1 MKNNKVRFSLK
12 LKLILYMSL
21 MVVAISGAFTWLYLT
36 QMKQELK
43 EELEKRGLSE
53 AINLGFDSKYGVLT
67 EDSEILNQLIE
78 GRINKPDIIYVII
91 LDNDGKVLASS
102 HKDQVGKILDDEM
115 AKKALTDKTP
125 SFQLYSDV
133 MLPVSGV
140 TSKAFYDISA
150 PVLSSKIKQTEFPD
164 EDLDFLVEG
173 LEDAYLVDEDDG
185 DSISEPERLGVVRV
199 GLSLDSMH
207 KKMNEMVFLAIMV
220 TTLII
225 IIAIGISFVVAKI
238 TVSPLIHMS
247 KVASQIAEGDL
258 SKTVTT
264 KSTDEI
270 GVMTNNFNRMAAKLR
285 YSIGGLESKVKER
298 TIELEKAGIKTDA
311 IIQNMTDGL
320 VALDPDLKIFL
331 TNKKFE
337 EITGKSD
344 VVGKNIV
351 FISEVFGRI
360 AKDTLK
366 DTNTSFTEVTISE
379 NLILKIG
386 SSLIIHDDIVL
397 GVLLILRDIT
407 VEKEVDK
414 MKTEFISTVSHEL
427 RTPLTSVLGFASN
440 TYNFYRKNIVPA
452 LPKDNEKLNKRSK
465 IIDENLSII
474 VSEGERLTRLIDD
487 ILDIAKME
495 AGKIEWNIQEIN
507 TIDICRQA
515 LSAISGYPKSSQVK
529 IRFEAPENVRS
540 AKGDPDRLVQVITNL
555 ISNALKFTEQGS
567 VTLKVEPENNRVKV
581 SVSDT
586 GSGIEEK
593 QLGKV
598 FDKFEQIGNTLTD
611 KPIGTGLG
619 LPICKEIIKHLG
631 GTIWAESEVGKGSC
645 FYFTLNY
652 YSAERK
658 KRTRPVFRIKKRIVE
673 EVTQKISADDMD
685 RKPNVLIVD
694 DDLNIRKFLRQEL
707 ESVGY
712 NILEADNGTQAL
724 ITVKN
729 KDNHVDL
736 ILLDIMMPNVDGFDV
751 LSAVKTNEK
760 LAHIPIVVISAY
772 EVEKKVYRL
781 GADCFLHKPID
792 RIQLINKMSF
802 LLKNE
807 GSKKKVLIID
817 SNDDIIVNIKSYLE
831 EKGYAV
837 NCASNSKDGLE
848 KAHNEKPDV
857 IMLDLAMPDIKNGL
871 ETLKKLR
878 LLEETTG
885 HIHVILL
892 ADRMN
897 EYAQRIAESLK
908 IETNES
914 KKAPKSSKDF

>member
-1 MKNNKVRFSLK
+1 MKNNNKVRFSLK

-21 MVVAISGAFTWLYLT
+21 MIVAISGVFTWFFLN

-102 HKDQVGKILDDEM
+102 NKDQVGNFLDDEM
-115 AKKALTDKTP
+115 SKKALTDKKP
-125 SFQLYSDV
+125 FFQLCSDV

-140 TSKAFYDISA
+140 TSKTFYDISA

-164 EDLDFLVEG
+164 EDLDFLSEA
-173 LEDAYLVDEDDG
+173 LEDTPFVDEIG
-185 DSISEPERLGVVRV
+185 QDSTSMLERLGSVRV
-199 GLSLDSMH
+199 GLSLDNTH
-207 KKMNEMVFLAIMV
+207 KKMNEMVFVAIMV
-220 TTLII
+220 TTLVI

-247 KVASQIAEGDL
+247 KVASQIADGDL
-258 SKTVTT
+258 NKTVIT

-285 YSIGGLESKVKER
+285 NSIGGLESKVKER

-331 TNKKFE
+331 INKKFE

-344 VVGKNIV
+344 LVGKNIAS
-351 FISEVFGRI
+351 ISEVFGRI

-366 DTNTSFTEVTISE
+366 DANTSFTEVTISK
-379 NLILKIG
+379 NMILKIG
-386 SSLIIHDDIVL
+386 SSIIIHDNTVL
-397 GVLLILRDIT
+397 GVLLLLRDIT

-440 TYNFYRKNIVPA
+440 TYNFYRKNIMPA

-465 IIDENLSII
+465 IIHENLSII

-487 ILDIAKME
+487 ILDIAKIE
-495 AGKIEWNIQEIN
+495 AGTIEWNIEKVDI
-507 TIDICRQA
+507 IDICRHA
-515 LSAISGYPKSSQVK
+515 FTVVSGYPKSSFVELLFK
-529 IRFEAPENVRS
+529 APKDVPPV
-540 AKGDPDRLVQVITNL
+540 KGDPDRLIQVIANL
-555 ISNALKFTEQGS
+555 MSNALKFTEQGN
-567 VTLKVEPENNRVKV
+567 VVLKVEPEKDNVKV

-586 GSGIEEK
+586 GRGIEEN
-593 QLGKV
+593 QLANV
-598 FDKFEQIGNTLTD
+598 FDKFKQVGNTLTD

-619 LPICKEIIKHLG
+619 LPICKEIIERLG

-645 FYFTLNY
+645 FCFTLNY
-652 YSAERK
+652 YSAEK
-658 KRTRPVFRIKKRIVE
+658 GKRTKPVFRIRKKIIE
-673 EVTQKISADDMD
+673 EVTQKIDVKDME

-707 ESVGY
+707 EEAGY
-712 NILEADNGTQAL
+712 NIMEADNGTQAL
-724 ITVKN
+724 TTVKN

-792 RIQLINKMSF
+792 RMQLINRMSF
-802 LLKNE
+802 LLKN
-807 GSKKKVLIID
+807 GGTKQKVLIID
-817 SNDDIIVNIKSYLE
+817 SNDNIIADIKSYLE
-831 EKGYAV
+831 EKGGYTV
-837 NCASNSKDGLE
+837 NSANNYKDGLE
-848 KAHNEKPDV
+848 KVRNEKPDV
-857 IMLDLAMPDIKNGL
+857 IMFDLAMPDTKNGL
-871 ETLKKLR
+871 EMLRKLR
-878 LLEETTG
+878 LDEKNTR
-885 HIHVILL
+885 HVHLILL

-897 EYAQRIAESLK
+897 DEALRIAESLNIQINEHKK
-908 IETNES
+908 I
-914 KKAPKSSKDF
+914 PKL